1 MNPQQFGPLN
11 HRKVQSNNENSPES
25 LPLPR
30 LEHMMGSWK
39 EDKTPAVSVVKW
51 FPFLKKGDNFA
62 HFKEG
67 VGIYY
72 THLMLTRYPSCSF
85 LLGPSCMFNS

>member
-1 MNPQQFGPLN
+1 MIE
-11 HRKVQSNNENSPES
+11 RSKVTTKT
-25 LPLPR
+25 LPKACL
-30 LEHMMGSWK
+30 MGSWK
-39 EDKTPAVSVVKW
+39 EDKTPAVPVVKW
-51 FPFLKKGDNFA
+51 FPFLKKGGEFA